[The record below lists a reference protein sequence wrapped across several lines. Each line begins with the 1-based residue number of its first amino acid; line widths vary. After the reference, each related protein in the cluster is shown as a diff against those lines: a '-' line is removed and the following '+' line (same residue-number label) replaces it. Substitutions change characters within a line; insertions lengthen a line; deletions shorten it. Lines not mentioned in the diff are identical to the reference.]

1 MTYGLILFGI
11 MLLLLAFGVPA
22 AFSIGLAGS
31 ILLASTGLKDLIL
44 IPQRTIIGMDSFVLL
59 AIPLFTLAGYLME
72 EGGLSKRLVD
82 WAEEI
87 FGFFPGS
94 SGTIAIICCTVF
106 AALTGSGPATVA
118 AIGALMIPVMIN
130 NGYPKHIA
138 CAIIA
143 AGGALGP
150 IIPPSIPMIVYGSTM
165 NVSIPKM
172 FAGSLIP
179 GLLIAGLLIAT
190 NTVIALKL
198 HIKTNDKHYT
208 IREKLRVTYKALAV
222 LMLPVIVLGGIY
234 GGIFTPTEAA
244 SVCTVYVI
252 LLSLGY
258 RTLTLQ
264 RFIDACKRTVYTS
277 SVVMFI
283 CGVANLF
290 SWILAATRIPAMI
303 SAAVIPFCSNQFIY
317 FLILLLVLFFV
328 GCLIDAISATLI
340 LGPIL
345 VPIGIQLGINELHLG
360 IVFCVALIVGFITPP
375 FGINLFTVCSTAE
388 VPFASVVKGIL
399 PFILAAVI
407 GVILLCFIP
416 GFCLF
421 LPGLIG

>member
-1 MTYGLILFGI
+1 MNSAFILFGV
-11 MLLLLAFGVPA
+11 MLVLLALGVPV

-31 ILLASTGLKDLIL
+31 VLLAVTGLKDLIL

-72 EGGLSKRLVD
+72 QGGLSKRLVD

-94 SGTIAIICCTVF
+94 SGTISIICCTVF

-118 AIGALMIPVMIN
+118 AIGALMIPVMIK
-130 NGYPKHIA
+130 NGYPKPVA

-150 IIPPSIPMIVYGSTM
+150 IVPPSIPMIVYGSSM

-179 GLLIAGLLIAT
+179 GLLIAGLLIAV
-190 NTVIALKL
+190 NTVIALRL
-198 HIKTNDKHYT
+198 GIKSNEKHYT
-208 IREKLRVTYKALAV
+208 IAEKLTVTWKALAV

-244 SVCTVYVI
+244 SVCTLYAI
-252 LLSLGY
+252 LLSIGY
-258 RTLTLQ
+258 KSMTLEKFLE
-264 RFIDACKRTVYTS
+264 ACKKTVFTS

-303 SAAVIPFCSNQFIY
+303 TAAVIPFCNNKFTY
-317 FLILLLVLFFV
+317 FVILMLVLFFV

-340 LGPIL
+340 LAPIL
-345 VPIGIQLGINELHLG
+345 VPIGVTLGINELHLG
-360 IVFCVALIVGFITPP
+360 IVFCVALIIGFITPP

-388 VPFASVVKGIL
+388 VPFSSVVKGIW
-399 PFILAAVI
+399 PFILAAMLGV
-407 GVILLCFIP
+407 VILCLFPQI
-416 GFCLF
+416 CLF